1 MGATLRKGIWVG
13 IGVAAVAT
21 GVSYV
26 AFTQKSARTT
36 SETGSTATQV
46 AAFIKENESSSN
58 PAVQNSVTKA
68 RIQLAY
74 KASENKDF
82 KLARNILVT
91 AAKSHKGS
99 DVINPDYGSLSDQ
112 ARYQAAV
119 CLVAEGKTEQ
129 AQAEFRKIIKD
140 HPKSP
145 IVHAAFKRLVRLNN
159 GTVDPQDQNLLERAI
174 KVQEET
180 IKFELS
186 VCGPKSIA
194 YLLPII
200 GKPKVD
206 YHQIA
211 KKCGT
216 TNDGTTIEAMRKA
229 LADYGITSYAY
240 RVSRQDLPKIQLPAI
255 WLSGQHYVTLKSIS
269 GDSAVVYD
277 SLIGGERE
285 AALPPVDDL
294 NFSANVIVFK
304 PVGVL

>member
-1 MGATLRKGIWVG
+1 MGAALRKGLWVG
-13 IGVAAVAT
+13 IGVAAVVA
-21 GVSYV
+21 GGGYV
-26 AFTQKSARTT
+26 AFTQKNARTT
-36 SETGSTATQV
+36 SDTGSTTTQV
-46 AAFIKENESSSN
+46 AAFITENESSSN
-58 PAVQNSVTKA
+58 PTVQNSVTKA

-119 CLVAEGKTEQ
+119 CLVAEGKKDQ
-129 AQAEFRKIIKD
+129 AQAEFRKIIQE

-159 GTVDPQDQNLLERAI
+159 GTVDPRDQNLLERAI
-174 KVQEET
+174 KIQEET

-194 YLLPII
+194 YLLPLL
-200 GKPKVD
+200 GRPKVD
-206 YHQIA
+206 YHVIA

-229 LADYGITSYAY
+229 LSDYGIESYAY
-240 RVSRQDLPKIQLPAI
+240 RVSRQDLAKIQLPAI

>member
-1 MGATLRKGIWVG
+1 VGAALRKGLWVG
-13 IGVAAVAT
+13 IGVAAIVA
-21 GVSYV
+21 GGGYV

-46 AAFIKENESSSN
+46 AAFIKENESSSS
-58 PAVQNSVTKA
+58 PSVQNSVTKA

-119 CLVAEGKTEQ
+119 CLVAEGKKEQ

-159 GTVDPQDQNLLERAI
+159 GTVDPRDQNLLERAI
-174 KVQEET
+174 KIQEET

-194 YLLPII
+194 YLLPLL
-200 GKPKVD
+200 GKPMVD
-206 YHQIA
+206 YHVIA

-229 LADYGITSYAY
+229 LSDYGIESYAY
-240 RVSRQDLPKIQLPAI
+240 RVSRQDLAKIQLPAI

>member
-1 MGATLRKGIWVG
+1 MDAAVKKQIGAFSG
-13 IGVAAVAT
+13 IGLILIGLIAFAIQRRGEPTQPEQVRSEGAVEKFVKQNAH
-21 GVSYV
+21 S
-26 AFTQKSARTT
+26 T
-36 SETGSTATQV
+36 S
-46 AAFIKENESSSN
+46 
-58 PAVQNSVTKA
+58 PAVQDSVTKA
-68 RIQLAY
+68 RIQMAY
-74 KASENKDF
+74 QASEKKNF
-82 KLARNILVT
+82 KQARAILVE
-91 AAKSHKGS
+91 AANSHKGS

-119 CLVAEGKTEQ
+119 CLVAEGKKEQ
-129 AQAEFRKIIKD
+129 AQSEFREIIKG

-174 KVQEET
+174 KTQEET

-194 YLLPII
+194 YLLPLL
-200 GKPKVD
+200 GKTKVD

-269 GDSAVVYD
+269 GDSALVYD
-277 SLIGGERE
+277 SLIGGERK
-285 AALPPVDDL
+285 AALPSADDL

-304 PVGVL
+304 PLGVM